1 MRNLE
6 VFNRALFL
14 NIDAGAGT
22 APWFI
27 DLAVIIAN
35 DIVYLIPVLLC
46 AMWMWGG
53 DARRRVV
60 VRACLTALLALG
72 LNQIIAALWQHPR
85 PFAIGLAREWVP
97 HVADSSFPSDHM
109 SVFTAVGLGLVL
121 GREALLGWLILA
133 VGIAVAWARVFLGL
147 HFPFDMLGAVGVACL
162 SYAVLSP
169 PWRYGG
175 ERLTRFVEMFYRNV
189 MAHPIAQGWIRR

>member
-1 MRNLE
+1 MDGLTSMWNLE
-6 VFNRALFL
+6 GFNRALFL
-14 NIDAGAGT
+14 KINAGAGT

-27 DLAVIIAN
+27 DLAAIIAN

-53 DARRRVV
+53 DARRRVIS
-60 VRACLTALLALG
+60 RACLTAFLALG
-72 LNQIIAALWQHPR
+72 MNQIIAALWQHPR
-85 PFAIGLAREWVP
+85 PFAIGLAREGVP

-109 SVFTAVGLGLVL
+109 SVLTAVGLGLVL
-121 GREALLGWLILA
+121 GREALQGWLTL
-133 VGIAVAWARVFLGL
+133 
-147 HFPFDMLGAVGVACL
+147 AVGVACL

-189 MAHPIAQGWIRR
+189 MAHPIARGWIRR